1 MDTLATDAYPVT
13 HGITCYNRKGANI
26 DKVEYNITVVTVK
39 QSNSGMF
46 LLKTVKKHWY
56 GHWPGSSWPPSSDS
70 PNLSVVDGLTPACVN
85 ILNTTDTES
94 VLIANEDIKE
104 TSIHPRAAADGNIP
118 CVIEKLED
126 RGGTISGIN
135 GTSDQCLIL
144 QPEDGEHALSDTPF
158 DVILAPIKAPQNWQF
173 EIPADAKETEFLFSG
188 GFVRRPVLILK
199 GKSGVYDHVAIYLN
213 KKTSEPLAILEK
225 DVFYKNYVDDNYKE
239 DGSVVKSNRH
249 MRIIELKEDGSYLKV
264 WRSFSLDTTAN
275 NTWSPTSLQKTVF
288 ENVGYAQPMSIVG
301 GGDRTLIEKCMIP
314 AWEEVG
320 QWYADSINYLIDQE
334 NYEIIF
340 SHYHNI
346 DIQGHMIVKFLK
358 DHGHN
363 KLSEETYEDFMRK
376 IYAQTDRYIARY
388 LPLLDKGWTLFVV
401 SDHAQVASE
410 NEPLMIGDTTGYKC
424 SSNAGTWFM

>member
-1 MDTLATDAYPVT
+1 M
-13 HGITCYNRKGANI
+13 
-26 DKVEYNITVVTVK
+26 
-39 QSNSGMF
+39 
-46 LLKTVKKHWY
+46 Y
-56 GHWPGSSWPPSSDS
+56 GG
-70 PNLSVVDGLTPACVN
+70 
-85 ILNTTDTES
+85 
-94 VLIANEDIKE
+94 
-104 TSIHPRAAADGNIP
+104 
-118 CVIEKLED
+118 
-126 RGGTISGIN
+126 
-135 GTSDQCLIL
+135 
-144 QPEDGEHALSDTPF
+144 
-158 DVILAPIKAPQNWQF
+158 
-173 EIPADAKETEFLFSG
+173 
-188 GFVRRPVLILK
+188 PVLILK

-358 DHGHN
+358 DHG
-363 KLSEETYEDFMRK
+363 S
-376 IYAQTDRYIARY
+376 Q
-388 LPLLDKGWTLFVV
+388 
-401 SDHAQVASE
+401 
-410 NEPLMIGDTTGYKC
+410 
-424 SSNAGTWFM
+424 